1 MYSLAVISA
10 VISFGLIYLYFP
22 LPSHME
28 KYVEHDWHH
37 LLAYTLVAVLFFG
50 TANVF
55 LLIVPF
61 IPPPA
66 DAEPYESMPYWTHA
80 VVGWALFDLEAL

>member
-1 MYSLAVISA
+1 
-10 VISFGLIYLYFP
+10 
-22 LPSHME
+22 ME

-66 DAEPYESMPYWTHA
+66 DAEPY
-80 VVGWALFDLEAL
+80 